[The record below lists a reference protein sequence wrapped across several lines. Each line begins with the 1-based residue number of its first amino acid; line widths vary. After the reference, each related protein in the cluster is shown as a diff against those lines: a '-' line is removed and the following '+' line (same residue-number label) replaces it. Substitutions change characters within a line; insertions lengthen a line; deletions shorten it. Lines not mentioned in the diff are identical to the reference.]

1 MQEYSIAV
9 IGAGP
14 AGMMAAICA
23 ASPQNSVVILEK
35 NNSAG
40 RKLLISGKGRCNLTN
55 IGDLDNFLEHFC
67 SNAEF
72 LRSAFHEFFNNDL
85 IKFFEDNGLELKTER
100 GGRVFPLNDESKA
113 VLDVLIRKL
122 KEKNVHLLCK
132 TQVSDLQH
140 KSGQWIIELAD
151 SKVIRAK
158 KLILATGGASYPLT
172 GSTGDGFKFA
182 KKLGHKIIPLR
193 PGLVPL
199 EVREDGFR
207 TWQV

>member
-100 GGRVFPLNDESKA
+100 GGRVFPLNDE
-113 VLDVLIRKL
+113 
-122 KEKNVHLLCK
+122 
-132 TQVSDLQH
+132 
-140 KSGQWIIELAD
+140 
-151 SKVIRAK
+151 
-158 KLILATGGASYPLT
+158 
-172 GSTGDGFKFA
+172 
-182 KKLGHKIIPLR
+182 
-193 PGLVPL
+193 
-199 EVREDGFR
+199 
-207 TWQV
+207 